1 MGKFTQVI
9 LNGDGSLLGNKL
21 FMQIRY
27 LTYRTIAFKCYV
39 LLLFGI
45 RFGSLEKLTFGLKSI
60 L

>member
-9 LNGDGSLLGNKL
+9 LIGDGSLLGTKL
-21 FMQIRY
+21 YMLIRY
-27 LTYRTIAFKCYV
+27 FVYPTIAFKCYV

-45 RFGSLEKLTFGLKSI
+45 RFGSLAKLTFDLKSI